1 MASRYRKI
9 SELVDTTGVRYYPNV
24 RYPEIPETDE
34 DLYVITTVGDRYD
47 SLAQQYYRDSTLW
60 WIIASANNYDSATL
74 VPEPGIQLR
83 IPADVSKALQ
93 LFEEVNR

>member
-1 MASRYRKI
+1 MASRYKKI
-9 SELVDTTGVRYYPNV
+9 SELRDTSGVRYYPNV

-34 DLYVITTVGDRYD
+34 DIYVIATVGDRYD
-47 SLAQQYYRDSTLW
+47 RLAQQYYSDSSLW

-74 VPEPGIQLR
+74 VPQPGLQLR
-83 IPADVSKALQ
+83 IPANIGKVLE